1 MIQLHSFGSNLGVID
16 PSPFVLKVDAY
27 MRMAG
32 IEFEHV
38 PTLNNLKIAPKGKL
52 PFITD
57 NGSTIGD
64 SQLIIE
70 HFQQQAEYNLDVHL
84 NSQQKAICY
93 LTTKSLDE
101 NLYFIL
107 VYSRWLSE
115 DTWPTIKDA
124 FFKEMPAPLKL
135 IVPNML
141 RKGVKKG
148 LTGQGMARH
157 SPQELQHMMR
167 KNMQALSDLLGDNH
181 YFFNQQPCSLDAT
194 VYAFLT
200 AFISVSIDNPFNAI
214 AREFDNLTHF
224 CKRIDER
231 FYEKAS
237 HNDTVQHKQQYG

>member
-38 PTLNNLKIAPKGKL
+38 ATLNNLKKAPKGKL

-57 NGSTIGD
+57 KGKTIGD

-70 HFQQQAEYNLDVHL
+70 HFQQQTEHDLNAHL
-84 NSQQKAICY
+84 NPQQKAICY

-107 VYSRWLSE
+107 VYSRWLSD
-115 DTWPTIKDA
+115 DTWPIIKDA

-157 SPQELQHMMR
+157 SPEELQHMMR
-167 KNMQALSDLLGDNH
+167 KNMQALSDLLGDNN

-194 VYAFLT
+194 VYAFLS
-200 AFISVSIDNPFNAI
+200 AFISVSIVNPFNEI
-214 AREFDNLTHF
+214 AREFDNLTRY
-224 CKRIDER
+224 CKRIDQR
-231 FYEKAS
+231 FYDEPVADLELK
-237 HNDTVQHKQQYG
+237 D